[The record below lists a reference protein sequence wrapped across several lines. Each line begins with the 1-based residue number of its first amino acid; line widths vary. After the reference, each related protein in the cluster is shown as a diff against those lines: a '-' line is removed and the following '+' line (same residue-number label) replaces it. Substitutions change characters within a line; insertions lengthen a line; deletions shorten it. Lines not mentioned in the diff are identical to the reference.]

1 MGFSTKISGVATK
14 TNKPDVATPILE
26 YKVPAGIEVLFP
38 KVQRMV
44 CKLFTDANGTT
55 EISEDS
61 MLYWAYKKSEA
72 IPYYKPLTTPVY
84 YVEFKNLSLSDQ
96 ADRDKQVII
105 EVDSAVE
112 AALQGKPG
120 AKFKQDSVI
129 ALLLESPD
137 TVNWTKSYVS
147 LPDTKVR
154 M

>member
-1 MGFSTKISGVATK
+1 MGFSTKITGITLL
-14 TNKPDVATPILE
+14 TNKAEVPTPILE
-26 YKVPAGIEVLFP
+26 YKVPPGIEVLFP

-44 CKLFTDANGTT
+44 CKLFTDAGGTT
-55 EISEDS
+55 EINEDS

-84 YVEFKNLSLSDQ
+84 YVEFKNLDLSDQ

-105 EVDSAVE
+105 EVDSAV
-112 AALQGKPG
+112 ASALAGKPG
-120 AKFKQDSVI
+120 ARFRQDSVI
-129 ALLLESPD
+129 ALILDSTD
-137 TVNWTKSYVS
+137 VVNWTKSYVA